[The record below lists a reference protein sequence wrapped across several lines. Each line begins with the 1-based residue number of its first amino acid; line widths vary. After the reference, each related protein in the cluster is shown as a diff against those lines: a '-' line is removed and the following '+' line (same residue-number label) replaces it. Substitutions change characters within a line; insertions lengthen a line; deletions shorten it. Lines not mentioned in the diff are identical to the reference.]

1 MKKTIKILFMLAL
14 AVIFTAALP
23 IVSLAS
29 EEENAPSLTIHS
41 NNVSYSDSL
50 HLAYAVSCEN
60 FDMEQY
66 DINMLFWTSPVSSYT
81 LGTQDYT
88 KAAASVYDV
97 NGVKSTVIYSA
108 GIAAKDIPDVIYSR
122 AYADVDGVVVY
133 SDVIKYSVLH
143 YVYERLDGGSSSS
156 DQISLYN
163 ALLDYGAAAQRV
175 LEHDTK
181 RLANDDFYEINVSG
195 GTLSDGFTHGLYV
208 EGETITLTCL
218 IPEGQIF
225 SHWEDENGNVVGTDQ
240 NLRFQISAG
249 DKTYSPVFSNTDFT
263 VTFKDDEGRILKTQ
277 TVKKGASAT
286 APQVSDKTC
295 LKFTGWDKSFENIT
309 EDTVITTIFVENH
322 TFVNNKCTGC
332 GLLKE
337 TPTSYFD
344 FKELSDGTYS
354 LSLKT
359 NYEPEIV
366 VIPETYNDIPITEIG
381 ANAFMGNTTV
391 KTVILSKNVKTIAY
405 AAFQS
410 CSALTEIVFPDGSQL
425 TSIGN
430 TSFAKSAI
438 TSISI
443 PEGVTTIDNSAF
455 NGCASLTSVTL
466 PTTLEKIGYLAFLNC
481 KALQTLTFA
490 DPDNWWYSANADLSS
505 PIEFTDFSNIVPRII
520 VRSDLGNKY
529 FFKKA

>member
-1 MKKTIKILFMLAL
+1 MKKTIKILFILAL
-14 AVIFTAALP
+14 AVIFTASLP
-23 IVSLAS
+23 TVSFAS
-29 EEENAPSLTIHS
+29 EEPNAPSLTVHS

-60 FDMEQY
+60 FDMEQH

-81 LGTQDYT
+81 LGTQDYA
-88 KAAASVYDV
+88 KAASSIYDV
-97 NGVKSTVIYSA
+97 NGVTSTVIYSA

-122 AYADVDGVVVY
+122 AYAEVDGVIVY

-143 YVYERLDGGSSSS
+143 YVYERLDDGSSSA
-156 DQISLYN
+156 DQITLYN
-163 ALLDYGAAAQRV
+163 ALL
-175 LEHDTK
+175 LENGTTV
-181 RLANDDFYEINVSG
+181 EITNVSG

-240 NLRFQISAG
+240 NLRFQIPAG
-249 DKTYSPVFSNTDFT
+249 DKTYSPVFSSTDFT
-263 VTFKDDEGRILKTQ
+263 VTFKDDDGSILKTQ

-286 APQVSDKTC
+286 APDISDKTC
-295 LKFTGWDKSFENIT
+295 LKFTGWDKTFDNIT
-309 EDTVITTIFVENH
+309 EDTVVTAIYVENH
-322 TFVNNKCTGC
+322 IFENNKCTGC

-337 TPTSYFD
+337 TPASYFD

-354 LSLKT
+354 LALKS

-366 VIPETYNDIPITEIG
+366 VIPETYDGIPITEIG
-381 ANAFMGNTTV
+381 YEAFKDNTTV
-391 KTVILSKNVKTIAY
+391 KTVILSKNIKTIAY

-410 CSALTEIVFPDGSQL
+410 CTALTEIIFPDGSQL

-430 TSFAKSAI
+430 ASFAKSAI
-438 TSISI
+438 TSINI
-443 PEGVTTIDNSAF
+443 PEGVTMIDNSAF

-481 KALQTLTFA
+481 KALKTLTFA
-490 DPDNWWYSANADLSS
+490 APDNWWYSANADLSS
-505 PIEFTDFSNIVPRII
+505 PTEFTDFSNIVSRIT

-529 FFKKA
+529 FFKKL